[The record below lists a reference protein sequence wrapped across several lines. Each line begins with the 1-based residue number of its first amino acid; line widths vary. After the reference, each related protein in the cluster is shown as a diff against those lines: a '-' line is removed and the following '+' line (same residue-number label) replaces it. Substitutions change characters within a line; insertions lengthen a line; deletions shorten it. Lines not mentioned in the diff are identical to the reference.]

1 MSNDGIF
8 ERPDSQFWWASWSD
22 SSGKTHRRS
31 TRIRKLDDPNKVQAF
46 KFRTQFILG
55 EDREPEGETWASL
68 LEQYLEHLEGRIE
81 RTTMVR
87 YEMALK
93 HLFPVFGSC
102 DARMSGK
109 EIKAYLRDR
118 MKLAKPATI
127 NKEIALML
135 GMYRFARQ
143 ELEWDITNPWE
154 GRTLPLN
161 NERDR
166 WLTQEEIQRLTAN
179 ACPHVADFIQLVV
192 NTGLRPGEALNLKW
206 ERVDLD
212 QGIIRFQKRVKQNQD
227 GTQKSGKAAGIPLNS
242 QARLALASRKEAAVK
257 NRTVSPWVFCS
268 SNGLQIKSVKTGF
281 ASACK
286 RAGLENVKPHDLRR
300 TFASLLVQS
309 GVSIQAVSNLLRHS
323 NINITDKVYAHL
335 SVEHLRE
342 ATRVLETPPKL
353 KVVS

>member
-31 TRIRKLDDPNKVQAF
+31 TRIKKLDDPKKTQAF
-46 KFRTQFILG
+46 KIRTQFMLG
-55 EDREPEGETWASL
+55 EEKEPEGETWSSL

-81 RTTMVR
+81 RNTMVR

-93 HLFPVFGSC
+93 HLFPVFGSM

-118 MKLAKPATI
+118 LKVAKPATI
-127 NKEIALML
+127 NKEVALML
-135 GMYRFARQ
+135 GMYKFARQ

-154 GRTLPLN
+154 GRTLALN

-166 WLTQEEIQRLTAN
+166 WITPEEVKRLTEC

-192 NTGLRPGEALNLKW
+192 NTGLRPGEALNLRW

-212 QGIIRFQKRVKQNQD
+212 LGVIRFKKRVKQNQKD
-227 GTQKSGKAAGIPLNS
+227 TQKNGLAGGVPLNA
-242 QARLALASRKEAAVK
+242 QARKALASRKAFAAK
-257 NRTVSPWVFCS
+257 NRTVSPYVFS
-268 SNGLQIKSVKTGF
+268 SSSGHQIRSVKTGF
-281 ASACK
+281 ASACR
-286 RAGLENVKPHDLRR
+286 RAGLEDVKPHDLRR

-342 ATRVLETPPKL
+342 ATRVLETPPQL
-353 KVVS
+353 KIVS

>member
-1 MSNDGIF
+1 MSEGIF
-8 ERPDSQFWWASWSD
+8 ERPDSQFWWASWAD

-31 TRIRKLDDPNKVQAF
+31 TRIRKLDDPKKTQALKV
-46 KFRTQFILG
+46 RTQFMLG
-55 EDREPEGETWASL
+55 DALEPEGETWASL

-81 RTTMVR
+81 RSTMVR

-109 EIKAYLRDR
+109 DIKAYLRDR
-118 MKLAKPATI
+118 MKVAKPSTI

-135 GMYRFARQ
+135 GMYKFAQR
-143 ELEWDITNPWE
+143 ELEWDLINPWE
-154 GRTLPLN
+154 GRTLPVN

-166 WLTQEEIQRLTAN
+166 WLTPEEVQRLTDH

-212 QGIIRFQKRVKQNQD
+212 LGLIRFNKRVKQNQE
-227 GTQKSGKAAGIPLNS
+227 GTQKSGKAAGIPLNA
-242 QARLALASRKEAAVK
+242 QARQALLSRKETATK

-300 TFASLLVQS
+300 TCASQLVQA

-335 SVEHLRE
+335 SVEHLRD

-353 KVVS
+353 KIVS